1 MRKTERYTTQ
11 YTIIRVD
18 EEIPP
23 MIGMKIEAM
32 HIYSVLTDKRTKI
45 MHCNYI
51 YSTVHIHIQYQKQI
65 YNILKII

>member
-1 MRKTERYTTQ
+1 
-11 YTIIRVD
+11 
-18 EEIPP
+18 